1 MTEKRPDIFRALENF
16 SEAVSM
22 LTGVRQQFLAQG
34 WSLPAAEM
42 ATIALLQAMHN
53 GDQG

>member
-1 MTEKRPDIFRALENF
+1 MSEPDIFKALENF
-16 SEAVSM
+16 TEAVSM
-22 LTGVRQQFLAQG
+22 LSGVKNQFVAQG

-42 ATIALLQAMHN
+42 ATITLLLVMLT

>member
-1 MTEKRPDIFRALENF
+1 MTDQQPDIFRALENF
-16 SEAVSM
+16 TEAVSM
-22 LTGVRQQFLAQG
+22 LTGVKQQFLAQG
-34 WSLPAAEM
+34 WSPPAAEM

>member
-1 MTEKRPDIFRALENF
+1 VSEPDIFKALENF

-22 LTGVRQQFLAQG
+22 LSGVRQQFLAQG
-34 WSLPAAEM
+34 WSPPAAEM
-42 ATIALLQAMHN
+42 ATIALLQVMHN